1 MVPGFTNF
9 VAFIISTAF
18 MLYVKRLEHPAIK
31 WNHSRADKMLDILR
45 FRASNNPK
53 PLTLLGPML

>member
-1 MVPGFTNF
+1 MVPSFTNF

-53 PLTLLGPML
+53 PLTL